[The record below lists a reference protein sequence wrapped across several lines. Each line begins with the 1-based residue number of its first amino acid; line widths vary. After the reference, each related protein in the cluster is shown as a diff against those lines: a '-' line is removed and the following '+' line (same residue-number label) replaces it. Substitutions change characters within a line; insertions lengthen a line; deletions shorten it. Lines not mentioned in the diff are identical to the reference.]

1 VKVGAIFRFAVV
13 VAFAVL
19 VSASVAESQV
29 TAVRA
34 SGAEGRRVA
43 AAVEP
48 AFGKPTTEWKL
59 TIVLYPICISSADDH
74 FAFVTAN
81 PIQRSGGVVAQPG
94 YFYARRIGSAY
105 HRLDPLLT
113 ARTSLRRPAEVP
125 VAVYRD
131 FGIGTK
137 RLCGFQGPEA
147 VKRVLRDH
155 SAPSFRR

>member
-1 VKVGAIFRFAVV
+1 VRAGGIFRIVV
-13 VAFAVL
+13 VAATAVL
-19 VSASVAESQV
+19 VCASVAESQV
-29 TAVRA
+29 SAVRA
-34 SGAEGRRVA
+34 SRAEGRRVA

-48 AFGKPTTEWKL
+48 AFGKPTTDWKL

-81 PIQRSGGVVAQPG
+81 PIQRSDGVVAQPG
-94 YFYARRIGSAY
+94 YFYVRRVGSAY
-105 HRLDPLLT
+105 RRLDPLLT
-113 ARTSLRRPAEVP
+113 ARTSLRRPAGVP
-125 VAVYRD
+125 VTVYRD

-147 VKRVLRDH
+147 VKRLLRDH